1 MIRIVLGNLR
11 SGTPADH
18 ARLACTALVAA
29 TGTVLLLCATAYATA
44 GNALVGP
51 VSAGAL
57 VLGVTAQLAAVTS
70 RLTAP
75 ARIART
81 ELLVGPGSLP
91 EQVRELVAAEALVAG
106 SLGTLAGLQAHL
118 AARAVFDAD
127 AAGGAAIR
135 DALAVHAEIPL
146 LGLILVLGAVPAA
159 VVAASVAGLPDP
171 DAVAVSPRRLPGPV
185 LLAAGLVVEALPN
198 VLARPVRLP
207 VGLGAVHPFA
217 LCGYTLA
224 VAGTALTVPG
234 VVRRGAGLFVR
245 RARNPA
251 LLCAARRLQADA
263 ATLAVPLGLL
273 GATTALLVTTR
284 TLHAGP
290 DDAAGDL
297 PLLAVVGAAAVCGAA
312 GLLAVLVEHI
322 REHRDAARTLHAMGA
337 APRVERMV
345 RVLAALLPVAAAWVC
360 GTVAGT
366 AAVYP
371 LEVGGNR
378 PRVPVSG
385 QAVATGTV
393 LAVALVGA
401 AAVGVALATRRPA
414 REGVTGWGRSTA
426 TGRPV
431 G

>member
-18 ARLACTALVAA
+18 ARLAGTALVAA

-44 GNALVGP
+44 GNALAGP
-51 VSAGAL
+51 VSAGVL
-57 VLGVTAQLAAVTS
+57 VLGVTAQLAAVTA
-70 RLTAP
+70 RLGAP

-81 ELLVGPGSLP
+81 ELLIGPGSRP
-91 EQVRELVAAEALVAG
+91 EQARELAGAESLVAG
-106 SLGTLAGLQAHL
+106 AAGTVAGLQAHL
-118 AARAVFDAD
+118 VARAVFDAD
-127 AAGGAAIR
+127 APGGAAIR
-135 DALAVHAEIPL
+135 EALAVHAEIPL
-146 LGLILVLGAVPAA
+146 LGLFFVLGSVPAV
-159 VVAASVAGLPDP
+159 VVAASVAGLPNP
-171 DAVAVSPRRLPGPV
+171 EAAAAPSRRPPGPV

-198 VLARPVRLP
+198 ALAGPVRLP

-217 LCGYTLA
+217 LCGYTLT
-224 VAGTALTVPG
+224 VVGTALTLPA

-245 RARNPA
+245 HTRSPA
-251 LLCAARRLQADA
+251 LLCAARRMESDA

-284 TLHAGP
+284 ALHAGP

-297 PLLAVVGAAAVCGAA
+297 PLLAVVAAAAVCGAA
-312 GLLAVLVEHI
+312 ALLAVLVDHV
-322 REHRDAARTLHAMGA
+322 REHREAARDLHAMGA
-337 APRVERMV
+337 VPRVERMV

-371 LEVGGNR
+371 LEAGGNR

-385 QAVATGTV
+385 HAVATGTI
-393 LAVALVGA
+393 LAVVLVAA

-414 REGVTGWGRSTA
+414 REGVTGWGRAGA